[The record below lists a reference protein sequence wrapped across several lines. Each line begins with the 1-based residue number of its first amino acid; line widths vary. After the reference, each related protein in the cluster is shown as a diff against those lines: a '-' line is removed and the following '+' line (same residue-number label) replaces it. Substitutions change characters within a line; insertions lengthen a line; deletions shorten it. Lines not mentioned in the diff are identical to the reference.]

1 LLDEISEMTPSMQV
15 KLLRVLQ
22 EKKVRSVGG
31 AQEEPVD
38 VRIVAATNQDLLQ
51 LTETGE
57 FREDLYYR
65 INVIPIRLPPLR
77 RRRDDIPLLVDFF
90 IKKFSESMGIEPKKI
105 SVEAM
110 RTLEGYHWPGN
121 VRELENL
128 IERALALSTA
138 EVVTL
143 EDLPAVMM
151 QPQPGPGELLSLPE
165 EGLSLEIYLDDI
177 RKQLMTEALER
188 THGVQT
194 QAADLL
200 GMSFRSFRYY
210 AKKMG
215 LTGVE
220 TEDVDEAS
228 TSL

>member
-1 LLDEISEMTPSMQV
+1 MKISACPLPAEV
-15 KLLRVLQ
+15 GDKHLRGLRVVAQFRRQGEEQPFCL
-22 EKKVRSVGG
+22 VRFLTASVG
-31 AQEEPVD
+31 Q
-38 VRIVAATNQDLLQ
+38 IV
-51 LTETGE
+51 
-57 FREDLYYR
+57 
-65 INVIPIRLPPLR
+65 
-77 RRRDDIPLLVDFF
+77 
-90 IKKFSESMGIEPKKI
+90 
-105 SVEAM
+105 
-110 RTLEGYHWPGN
+110 
-121 VRELENL
+121 
-128 IERALALSTA
+128 ALSTT

-151 QPQPGPGELLSLPE
+151 QPQPGPGELLNLPE

-194 QAADLL
+194 QAAELL

-220 TEDVDEAS
+220 TEDGDEAS
-228 TSL
+228 ASLEGA